1 MSGKRIR
8 KLQQGQGLVEY
19 GLILVLVALVV
30 IVAAFLVG
38 QATQRIY
45 GIILGSTGGKADSGN
60 NLQIVA
66 AWCIVDSGL
75 TGTGPYQTGL
85 YVYGITSES
94 PSNGGY
100 PTLYGSTQTQA

>member
-1 MSGKRIR
+1 MKCLHNFDRAYNLKYVVESRGSNGMSGKRIR

-66 AWCIVDSGL
+66 AWCIGDSGL
-75 TGTGPYQTGL
+75 TGTGPYRTGL
-85 YVYGITSES
+85 
-94 PSNGGY
+94 
-100 PTLYGSTQTQA
+100 